1 MKLVQ
6 DKKDLIIFRRW
17 SFWEEW

>member
-17 SFWEEW
+17 SFWEKW